1 MEKFALGSFYASG
14 VNIRVE
20 HAQGEKAVLGVT
32 SDYCRAILTAGRE
45 GVKLRLR
52 LPASFTLRLGS
63 ATKIL

>member
-45 GVKLRLR
+45 GGNYV
-52 LPASFTLRLGS
+52 
-63 ATKIL
+63 